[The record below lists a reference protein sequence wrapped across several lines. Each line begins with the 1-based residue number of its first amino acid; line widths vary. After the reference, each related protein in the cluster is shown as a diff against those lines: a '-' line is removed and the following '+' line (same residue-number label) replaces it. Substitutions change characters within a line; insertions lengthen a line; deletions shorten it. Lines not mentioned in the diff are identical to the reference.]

1 MSTVQ
6 FQTKRADRRAT
17 LQRCERTQRKTVD
30 AGAPPPAQFR
40 LAQSLNGGAAVQ
52 RLAVLQRML
61 DGRAAAQREDMY
73 DEEALAAQM
82 KPVAQRQDT
91 YDEEDL
97 AAQMKPVAQREDV
110 YDEEALTAQMK
121 PVAQREDMYDEED
134 LAAQMKPAAQRE
146 DIYDEEDLAAQMKAV
161 AQRQSMY
168 DEDDLSAQMQPAQ
181 RAAGGAAAAAAAG
194 PGGLPAPL
202 QSGIQS
208 LSGMDVSDVRVHRS
222 SPKPAQIDA
231 LAYAQGNNIYLGA
244 GQERHLPHEA
254 WHVVQQ
260 RQGRVNATMQFNG
273 TAINDSP
280 GLEREADVMG
290 GKAEHAG
297 RGIVAAQAKT
307 AANVTTRVAQGK
319 IVFAG
324 DAGVTGGLLQRKI
337 TYNST
342 TGEFE
347 TDGTRAKWR
356 GYLKASTASEFGV
369 PTSTNFDTLGMD
381 RAHRIPY
388 MAIETLVA
396 DYCNGTASDTELE
409 DLTDSLFD
417 TSTSEYTGMVNDRTD
432 LEQAQGGTPSIV
444 RAYANK
450 LLSRL
455 NSATLNVSPGNASE
469 NRGIQENADYGY
481 QYTPGGTNVEL
492 TPRSDQVYNAWSAYG
507 RDPSIPMTPGNVHIR
522 SSQMSSLQYGGTKVD
537 FSDVKW

>member
-1 MSTVQ
+1 MIENTAPAFLGPKSSEDANMSTVQ
-6 FQTKRADRRAT
+6 FQAKRADRRVA
-17 LQRCERTQRKTVD
+17 LQRFERTQRRAVD
-30 AGAPPPAQFR
+30 AGGSPPAQFR

-61 DGRAAAQREDMY
+61 DGRAAAQREG
-73 DEEALAAQM
+73 L
-82 KPVAQRQDT
+82 

-97 AAQMKPVAQREDV
+97 SAQMKSVAQREGI
-110 YDEEALTAQMK
+110 YDE
-121 PVAQREDMYDEED
+121 DDS
-134 LAAQMKPAAQRE
+134 AQMKPA
-146 DIYDEEDLAAQMKAV
+146 
-161 AQRQSMY
+161 
-168 DEDDLSAQMQPAQ
+168 Q
-181 RAAGGAAAAAAAG
+181 RADSGAAAPAVG

-208 LSGMDVSDVRVHRS
+208 LSGMDVSDVRVHHR

-231 LAYAQGNNIYLGA
+231 LAYAQGSNIYLGS

-280 GLEREADVMG
+280 ALEREADVMG
-290 GKAEHAG
+290 GRAEQAG
-297 RGIVAAQAKT
+297 RGAGAAQAK
-307 AANVTTRVAQGK
+307 AAAAVTTRVVQGK

-324 DAGVTGGLLQRKI
+324 DADVAGGLLQRKI
-337 TYNST
+337 TYDST
-342 TGEFE
+342 SGLFE

-356 GYLKASTASEFGV
+356 AYLKASTASEFGV
-369 PTSTNFDTLGMD
+369 PTSANFDTLGMD

-396 DYCNGTASDTELE
+396 DYCNGTATDTELE

-417 TSTSEYTGMVNDRTD
+417 TSTSEYTDMVNDRD
-432 LEQAQGGTPSIV
+432 NLEAEQGGNPNHV
-444 RAYANK
+444 RLYANA

-481 QYTPGGTNVEL
+481 QFTPGGTNVEL
-492 TPRSDQVYNAWSAYG
+492 TPRSSQVYNAWSSYG
-507 RDPSIPMTPGNVHIR
+507 RDPTIPMTPGGVHIR
-522 SSQMSSLQYGGTKVD
+522 SSQMSSLQYSGTDVD
-537 FSDVKW
+537 FDDVTW